1 MVTPHGDSDFSK
13 LVDLCPVKKNSLFSN
28 PDHLN
33 ILLETVNYTMEIL
46 KEILR
51 VNISK
56 SKIYCWGTGS
66 Y

>member
-13 LVDLCPVKKNSLFSN
+13 LADLCPVKKNSLFSN

-33 ILLETVNYTMEIL
+33 ILLETVNYTMEKL